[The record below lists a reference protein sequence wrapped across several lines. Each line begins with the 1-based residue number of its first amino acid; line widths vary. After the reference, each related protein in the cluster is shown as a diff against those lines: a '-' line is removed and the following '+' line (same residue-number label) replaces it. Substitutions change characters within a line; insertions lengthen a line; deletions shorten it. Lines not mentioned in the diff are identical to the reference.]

1 MTDRINLD
9 AFPPPETAE
18 RMEDIGVKK
27 ADLDSWSMFA
37 LAVLAGAFIA
47 LGAQFFTLVITDS
60 GLGFG
65 LNKLVGGLVFSLGLI
80 LVIVA
85 GAELFTGNNL
95 IVMAWVGGKLA
106 LGQLVRNWVIVYL
119 GNLVGSLG
127 TVILMQLT
135 GQWAFANYHVGAT
148 ALNIANAK
156 VNLSF
161 SEGVARGIMCNA
173 LVCLAVWLCLS
184 GRSVTDKILAI
195 LFPITA
201 FVACG
206 FEHSIA
212 NMYFIPMGLLLKGEP
227 EVVAAAGKVASDL
240 VNLNLPGF
248 VRNLFSVT
256 TGNIFGGGFMVAVVY
271 WFIYR
276 RPRGRR
282 FEAKQLLDLFRAY
295 PAVQNPTEQEQ
306 RGIQALSVE
315 EDYAPD

>member
-1 MTDRINLD
+1 MANQITID
-9 AFPPPETAE
+9 AFPPPEMAE
-18 RMEDIGVKK
+18 RMENVGVKK
-27 ADLDSWSMFA
+27 ANLDFWSMFA
-37 LAVLAGAFIA
+37 LAILAGAFIG

-65 LNKLVGGLVFSLGLI
+65 MNKLVGGLVFSLGLI
-80 LVIVA
+80 LVVVA

-95 IVMAWVGGKLA
+95 IVMAWVSGKLT
-106 LGQLVRNWVIVYL
+106 LGQVMRNWVIVYL

-127 TVILMQLT
+127 TAMLMVLT
-135 GQWAFANYHVGAT
+135 RQWAFANYHVGAT

-161 SEGVARGIMCNA
+161 TEGVARGILCNA
-173 LVCLAVWLCLS
+173 LVCLAVWLCMS

-201 FVACG
+201 FVASG

-240 VNLNLPGF
+240 VNLNLQGF
-248 VRNLFSVT
+248 IENLVSVT
-256 TGNIFGGGFMVAVVY
+256 TGNIFGGGFLVAVVY

-276 RPRGRR
+276 RPK
-282 FEAKQLLDLFRAY
+282 EAKGWFGARQVLGLFLA
-295 PAVQNPTEQEQ
+295 PPVVQKPTEQK
-306 RGIQALSVE
+306 
-315 EDYAPD
+315 